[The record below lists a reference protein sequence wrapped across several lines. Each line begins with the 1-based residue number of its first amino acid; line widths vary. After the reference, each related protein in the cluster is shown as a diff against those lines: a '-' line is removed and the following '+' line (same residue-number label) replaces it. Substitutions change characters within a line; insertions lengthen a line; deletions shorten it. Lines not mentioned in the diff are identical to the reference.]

1 MFKKI
6 FILINLNT
14 RISLYFKNII
24 IHEIMIYIK
33 LLVTVFVKNNFIF
46 TTLKATYVRRTK

>member
-24 IHEIMIYIK
+24 IHEIMIQKK
-33 LLVTVFVKNNFIF
+33 LLITVLKNNAYFYN
-46 TTLKATYVRRTK
+46 LKSNLC